1 MLIIIGLGNPGEKF
15 EKTRHNLGFRAL
27 DFFAFKN
34 NFSDFEFSK
43 KYESLISQKIYS
55 NILQNIRITN
65 NPEEQKIILVKP
77 QTFMNNSGLAVKKLT
92 KSYPLD
98 ANPLIIIHDD
108 IDLPLGKLK
117 ISKNSGAGGHKGV
130 DSIINNL
137 GKNDFIRFK
146 IGICPEKGKPKS
158 VESFVIKKFTKEE
171 LETIGETIKKTS
183 DALNLF
189 IKEGLEKTM
198 NQFN

>member
-158 VESFVIKKFTKEE
+158 VESFVIKKFIKEE